1 MRLRSTLAS
10 ALALALATSVA
21 AAQGG
26 PPLDEDTFR
35 PTMAMLDSMLDLTD
49 EQVAVIEPW
58 RDTLLVESQA
68 MRHQAVLA
76 HEAFMAAKKG
86 GVSDDSVTVLHNRFR
101 GSMMA
106 LMPYRMQFMEHIKP
120 HLTAEQ
126 VAIMDQRHEEQMA
139 KMQKEMAEGCK
150 MGQGQGGGG
159 MGQGMGM
166 GQGQSMGMGQGKGCG
181 EGTCPC
187 KGKAASDSGETQ
199 P

>member
-1 MRLRSTLAS
+1 M
-10 ALALALATSVA
+10 ALALTTSVA
-21 AAQGG
+21 AGQAG

-35 PTMAMLDSMLDLTD
+35 PTMVMLDSMLDLTP
-49 EQVAVIEPW
+49 EQVELIEPW
-58 RDTLLVESQA
+58 RDTLLVESEA
-68 MRHQAVLA
+68 MRQQAGLA
-76 HEAFMAAKKG
+76 HEEFMAAKKSG
-86 GVSDDSVTVLHNRFR
+86 LAEDSVTVLHNRFR

-120 HLTAEQ
+120 LLTAGQ

-139 KMQKEMAEGCK
+139 KMQEKMAQGCK
-150 MGQGQGGGG
+150 MGQGQGGG

-166 GQGQSMGMGQGKGCG
+166 GQGQGCS

-187 KGKAASDSGETQ
+187 KAKAASDSGETQ

>member
-1 MRLRSTLAS
+1 MRVRSMLGS
-10 ALALALATSVA
+10 ALAFALATSVA

-35 PTMAMLDSMLDLTD
+35 PTMAMLDSMLDLTP
-49 EQVAVIEPW
+49 EQVELIEPW
-58 RDTLLVESQA
+58 RDTLLVESEARRQQA
-68 MRHQAVLA
+68 GLA
-76 HEAFMAAKKG
+76 HEEFMAAKKSG
-86 GVSDDSVTVLHNRFR
+86 LSEDSVTVLHNRFR

-120 HLTAEQ
+120 HLTAGQ
-126 VAIMDQRHEEQMA
+126 VAIMDQRHEAQMA
-139 KMQKEMAEGCK
+139 KMQKQMADGCK

-166 GQGQSMGMGQGKGCG
+166 DQGKGCG
-181 EGTCPC
+181 EATCPC
-187 KGKAASDSGETQ
+187 KAKAASDSGETQ